1 MEDVIAASRHVNEL
15 LKESMEYRR
24 FIHAKNS
31 LRANDDLY
39 QKLKELKARYVEVQ
53 TFWEGNPYDEIYRLC
68 ADNDWLLHNSV
79 VNEYLRAESALSRL
93 IRRLMDEITRD
104 FPLDFE

>member
-15 LKESMEYRR
+15 LKESKEYRR

-39 QKLKELKARYVEVQ
+39 QKLKELKARYIEVQ
-53 TFWEGNPYDEIYRLC
+53 TFWEGNPYDEIYRMC
-68 ADNDWLLHNSV
+68 AENDWLLHNSV

-93 IRRLMDEITRD
+93 IRRLMDEITMD
-104 FPLDFE
+104 FPLDFD

>member
-39 QKLKELKARYVEVQ
+39 QKLKELKA
-53 TFWEGNPYDEIYRLC
+53 
-68 ADNDWLLHNSV
+68 
-79 VNEYLRAESALSRL
+79 
-93 IRRLMDEITRD
+93 
-104 FPLDFE
+104 